1 MNYENRAIALLIVV
15 MLIVHYL
22 KFVKKVVLSLN
33 VPFVEIF
40 EKQNKY
46 ILNVHVQI
54 KKVNKYKKRI

>member
-22 KFVKKVVLSLN
+22 KFVKRVVLSLN
-33 VPFVEIF
+33 VLFVEIF

-54 KKVNKYKKRI
+54 KKVNIYKKRI

>member
-1 MNYENRAIALLIVV
+1 MNHENRAIALLIVV

-22 KFVKKVVLSLN
+22 KSVKRVVLSLN
-33 VPFVEIF
+33 VLFVEIF

-54 KKVNKYKKRI
+54 KKVNIYKKRI